1 MKPVAALAAATLVGL
16 AIMAGLSYV
25 LARYGDCAMADL
37 G

>member
-1 MKPVAALAAATLVGL
+1 MKSVAALAAVTLVGL
-16 AIMAGLSYV
+16 AIMAGLICA